1 MNTNPISL
9 MNSTRTS
16 SSSNKI
22 SSSSAAG
29 SSSESNMFMTLL
41 VAQLKNQDPLQPQ
54 DGAAFVAQL
63 AQFNSLDQLVGIR
76 QSIEQ
81 LSTALNS
88 GTTTNSGTAGS
99 TAIATKPVLTPSK

>member
-16 SSSNKI
+16 SSNR
-22 SSSSAAG
+22 SSSG
-29 SSSESNMFMTLL
+29 SGADTNMFMTLL

-63 AQFNSLDQLVGIR
+63 AQFNSLDQLIGIR

-81 LSTALNS
+81 LNS
-88 GTTTNSGTAGS
+88 QINTGTGSHQTTT
-99 TAIATKPVLTPSK
+99 ATKPASTKSK